1 LEGYSVSDLMT
12 IIRID
17 LELEL
22 KLELEFGVGTYG
34 RMEIE
39 SVL

>member
-1 LEGYSVSDLMT
+1 MT